1 MRILYVNA
9 IMSEESGECLKAGLL
24 RGLNQSAVAK
34 REGIELVSYDIF
46 YGARRYPRLMGEWAR
61 DGGFDAIVLSGS
73 EKNTTDAFD
82 PWIQDYCLG
91 LRDLLDIR
99 PGRESE
105 WDGPPCPILG
115 ICFGHQ
121 ALAVALGGETMR
133 MSGNVGARRVQ
144 TLPQA
149 SRHANYAPYLAR
161 GNLKMIVY
169 HADHVL
175 RIPRGFHATLT
186 SDYCVVQGMAH
197 DRFPI
202 HSVQAHP
209 EMNETIKQDSTDQ
222 ESWANVPDSDF
233 EENDGPGFLAAFA
246 DRYSSTRP

>member
-9 IMSEESGECLKAGLL
+9 IMSEESGECMKAGLL
-24 RGLNQSAVAK
+24 RGLRKSRVAAS
-34 REGIELVSYDIF
+34 EGIELESYDIF
-46 YGARRYPRLMGEWAR
+46 YGAKRYPRLMGERVR

-73 EKNTTDAFD
+73 EKNTTDQFD
-82 PWIQDYCLG
+82 PWIQDYIDG

-121 ALAVALGGETMR
+121 ALACALGGETMR
-133 MSGNVGARRVQ
+133 MKGNVGARVTQ

-149 SRHANYAPYLAR
+149 ARHPVFAPYCTNGQMKL
-161 GNLKMIVY
+161 IVY

-175 RIPRGFHATLT
+175 RLPRGFHATLT
-186 SDYCVVQGMAH
+186 SDYCTVQGMAH

-202 HSVQAHP
+202 LSLQSHP
-209 EMNETIKQDSTDQ
+209 EMDETIKQDSSDQ
-222 ESWANVPDSDF
+222 ESWEKVPLSDF
-233 EENDGPGFLAAFA
+233 EGNDGPGFLAAFA
-246 DRYSSTRP
+246 DWAKAR